1 MITNVSRNM
10 LKRKK
15 IDESALNKLG
25 IKNRFS
31 IAAKQR
37 KLVEQKFERLK
48 KTKPELQLEKQ
59 FIDGVRNYMDK
70 KRKNGFGVDEKM
82 LKNYMYTIKEKLV
95 KGIVE

>member
-1 MITNVSRNM
+1 M